1 MRLTGA
7 LDQYEKIS
15 LEALSSIK
23 TYSSK
28 KVMRKPLGNR
38 IKNLIAQ
45 IMLLHMVLPRKINFT
60 QTERYGTHTEKTYRQ
75 AHLED
80 VDRLGVNLS
89 LMKRIFKEGDRIA
102 VAFNPNH
109 IYKSGRCTPW
119 AGRFWSG
126 CAGAAKWG
134 LELLGIAAIDIDMH
148 DCISLVAEQTPD
160 QKTFDRSK
168 FNQQE

>member
-38 IKNLIAQ
+38 IKNLIVQ

-60 QTERYGTHTEKTYRQ
+60 QMERYGTHTEKTYRQ

-80 VDRLGVNLS
+80 VD
-89 LMKRIFKEGDRIA
+89 
-102 VAFNPNH
+102 
-109 IYKSGRCTPW
+109 W
-119 AGRFWSG
+119 
-126 CAGAAKWG
+126 
-134 LELLGIAAIDIDMH
+134 LESI
-148 DCISLVAEQTPD
+148 C
-160 QKTFDRSK
+160 RS
-168 FNQQE
+168 